1 MIVRDT
7 ISKEE
12 WDKIRED
19 VKNLEENPNLMM
31 VAPPSIV
38 DAEMARNGLLDL
50 SIMILIVC
58 TAVLFFVDSKVWLIV
73 AGILS
78 VIVIILHALLDSFI
92 RYFHNIVREDMP
104 QLIRDYLKAKL
115 SDYTSSTLDVIRYEE
130 RNKELFISYRY
141 EGLECET
148 CISDYTIKKPT
159 ETEKSGMIVANVIE
173 YDLNRDIEKGNL
185 FNVILYKE

>member
-1 MIVRDT
+1 MGRDT
-7 ISKEE
+7 MSKEE

-38 DAEMARNGLLDL
+38 DAERARNGLLDS

-58 TAVLFFVDSKVWLIV
+58 TVVLFFVDSKVLQII

-78 VIVIILHALLDSFI
+78 AIIIILHALLDSFI
-92 RYFHNIVREDMP
+92 RYFHKIVREDMSE
-104 QLIRDYLKAKL
+104 LIRDYLKAKL

-141 EGLECET
+141 EGLELET
-148 CISDYTIKKPT
+148 CISDYTIEKPT
-159 ETEKSGMIVANVIE
+159 ETSKPGMIVANVIE
-173 YDLNRDIEKGNL
+173 YDLNMDIEKGSL
-185 FNVILYKE
+185 FNVILYK